1 MLEYDRIDLS
11 EGIDV
16 NKTSNSRECS
26 FCHYYYFLDI
36 NFNYRSNFIVIL
48 IIKYL
53 CDGCHDMSIKANR
66 MQNLAI
72 VYFKGNAYRIHFWN
86 MSKDDATNIMHNSN
100 LIDKKG
106 ALQFFYI
113 K

>member
-16 NKTSNSRECS
+16 NKTSNTRKCS

-36 NFNYRSNFIVIL
+36 HFNYQ
-48 IIKYL
+48 KYL
-53 CDGCHDMSIKANR
+53 CDGCHDTSMEANS

-72 VYFKGNAYRIHFWN
+72 VYSDKHHLCSY
-86 MSKDDATNIMHNSN
+86 SKNE
-100 LIDKKG
+100 
-106 ALQFFYI
+106 FYTH
-113 K
+113 